1 MVAVAEREDEGLL
14 RLTREE
20 YHAMPDNGRT
30 ELLDGLVFTLMGQS
44 GRHFST
50 WRRLA
55 QLLVAGLEPGSHIR
69 TQGPILTSSDG
80 EPEPDVAIVKGSP
93 EDYTFEN
100 PASSDVLFIAEVS
113 DHTLRK
119 DRGRKAAAY
128 ARAAIPEYWIV
139 DLVHDLIEK
148 RTNPTPTGYRTVET
162 YRRGEEIDGL
172 SVDEILGPEEPA

>member
-1 MVAVAEREDEGLL
+1 MVAEREDEGLL

-20 YHAMPDNGRT
+20 YHDMPANGRT

-55 QLLVAGLEPGSHIR
+55 QMLVARLAEGNHVR
-69 TQGPILTSSDG
+69 TQGPMVTSGDG
-80 EPEPDVAIVKGSP
+80 EPEPDVAIVRGYP
-93 EDYTFEN
+93 EDYPFEN
-100 PASSDVLFIAEVS
+100 PSASDVSFVAEIS
-113 DHTLRK
+113 DHTLGK
-119 DRGRKAAAY
+119 DRGRKSAVY
-128 ARAAIPEYWIV
+128 ARASIPEYWIV

-148 RTNPTPTGYRTVET
+148 RTHPTSSGYRTVET